1 MTVPLKL
8 TIPNRIT
15 FNRGLI
21 SGVFILATG
30 EPVNLIRP
38 IIAKQDNHTDPTS
51 DKGKDYF

>member
-1 MTVPLKL
+1 MTVAVKFNI
-8 TIPNRIT
+8 TTIT
-15 FNRGLI
+15 FNLRLSIGI
-21 SGVFILATG
+21 FILATG

>member
-21 SGVFILATG
+21 SGIFILATG

-38 IIAKQDNHTDPTS
+38 IIPKQDNHTDPTS
-51 DKGKDYF
+51 DKGKDYY

>member
-21 SGVFILATG
+21 SGIFILPTG

-38 IIAKQDNHTDPTS
+38 IIHNDDNHTDSTS
-51 DKGKDYF
+51 DKGKNYY

>member
-15 FNRGLI
+15 LNRGLI
-21 SGVFILATG
+21 SGIFILATG

-38 IIAKQDNHTDPTS
+38 IIPNEDNHTDPAS
-51 DKGKDYF
+51 DKRKNHY